1 MSLIDILALLV
12 VLAATFSYI
21 NQRWLRWPKTIG
33 LMTLSMS
40 LSGLLLVVGNWWPGA
55 ELAARVLLDNLQFD
69 RFVMQWLLSFLL
81 FAGAMQ
87 VSLEDLLRLKWEV
100 ALLAT
105 VSVVL
110 STVLV
115 GTMTWWVLNELGIGM
130 PLIYCLVFGA
140 LISPTDPIAVLG
152 IIKELKAPK
161 SLETIIAGES
171 LFNDGMAVTMVTLLM
186 GIALGDQQLG
196 ITGTVS
202 LFLHEVVG
210 GIAFG
215 WVLGWCGTRLIQSV
229 DDYNTE
235 VLITVAMAMG
245 GYTAASGLGVS
256 GPIAITVTGIVF
268 GNQGRTMHMSR
279 TTRLY
284 LDHFWEIVDDT
295 LNGILFVLIGL
306 ELVALASRG
315 EYLAAIAGVI
325 PIALISRMISV
336 VVPVGLLRG
345 VRQFPPKLVETLT
358 WGGLRGGVSI
368 ALALS
373 LPKGPERETI
383 LHMAYGIVVFSILVQ
398 GLTLRRFISASDD

>member
-1 MSLIDILALLV
+1 
-12 VLAATFSYI
+12 
-21 NQRWLRWPKTIG
+21 
-33 LMTLSMS
+33 
-40 LSGLLLVVGNWWPGA
+40 
-55 ELAARVLLDNLQFD
+55 
-69 RFVMQWLLSFLL
+69 
-81 FAGAMQ
+81 
-87 VSLEDLLRLKWEV
+87 
-100 ALLAT
+100 
-105 VSVVL
+105 
-110 STVLV
+110 
-115 GTMTWWVLNELGIGM
+115 VLNELGIGM

-186 GIALGDQQLG
+186 GIAVGDANLG
-196 ITGTVS
+196 ITGTLS

-215 WVLGWCGTRLIQSV
+215 WALGWVGIRLIRSV

-235 VLITVAMAMG
+235 VLITVAMALG
-245 GYTAASGLGVS
+245 GFSAAAALGVS

-268 GNQGRTMHMSR
+268 GNQGRMLAMSR

-284 LDHFWEIVDDT
+284 LDHFWEIVDDA

-315 EYLAAIAGVI
+315 EYLAAIASVI

-345 VRQFPPKLVETLT
+345 VRRFPPKLVETLT

-373 LPKGPERETI
+373 LPKGPEREII

-398 GLTLRRFISASDD
+398 GLTLRRFIRASDD